1 VPATQQKTIKE
12 LQKAIQELYDIAS
25 NFKIPAQDYTIKF
38 LDPYPEY
45 QFIDYIDYT
54 DQLHKVRTEQEMM
67 KTPQPFIH
75 DRNCEPGECFL
86 CENADSMI
94 YESRRAKML
103 KEAGT
108 EL

>member
-67 KTPQPFIH
+67 KTPQPYT
-75 DRNCEPGECFL
+75 CESTALWWMLRC
-86 CENADSMI
+86 MI